1 MFEGECSTNL
11 PVSASIGLSDNT
23 LGTVGREVAS
33 DARDPR
39 IESSHRQF
47 NLLPFDCFI
56 NCIENMKMKKKEAGN
71 SPFSTTANLQS
82 IGTI

>member
-1 MFEGECSTNL
+1 MLYKFACFGKYWIRCQCVGS
-11 PVSASIGLSDNT
+11 GC
-23 LGTVGREVAS
+23 GTVGRAVAS

-39 IESSHRQF
+39 FESSHRQF

-82 IGTI
+82 IGTS